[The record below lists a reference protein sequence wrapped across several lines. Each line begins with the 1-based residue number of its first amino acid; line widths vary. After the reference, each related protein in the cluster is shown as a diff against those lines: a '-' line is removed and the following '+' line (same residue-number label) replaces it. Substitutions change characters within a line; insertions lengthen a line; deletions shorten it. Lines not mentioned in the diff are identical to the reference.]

1 MGEVLTIEDA
11 VRRRAASRVRS
22 QTFVFTNGCFDILH
36 PGHVE
41 LLRQAGTLGHYLM
54 VGINSDRSAQRL
66 GKGAGRPVQDERA
79 RATVLA
85 ALSVVDGVVI
95 FEEETPLQL
104 IEMLRPN
111 VLVKGGD
118 YTPEQVVGREI
129 VERDGGRVVI
139 VPLVPGHSSS
149 KIASSLR

>member
-11 VRRRAASRVRS
+11 VRRRVASRVLS

-41 LLRQAGTLGHYLM
+41 LLRQAAILGHYLM

-66 GKGAGRPVQDERA
+66 GKGAGRPVQDEHA

-95 FEEETPLQL
+95 FEEETPLEL